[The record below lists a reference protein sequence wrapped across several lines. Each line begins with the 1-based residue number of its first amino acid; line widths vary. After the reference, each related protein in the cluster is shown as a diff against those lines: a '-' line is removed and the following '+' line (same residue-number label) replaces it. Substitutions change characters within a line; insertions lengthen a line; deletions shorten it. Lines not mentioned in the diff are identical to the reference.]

1 MRIVMVVGRST
12 GGIGTH
18 VGQLTAELRRL
29 GHDVVIVTDP
39 LTAQR
44 FGWDEALRWWP
55 AGREWVRWL
64 PRVRRLLAGADVVH
78 AHGLKAGTLVACSL
92 GVSSLGVSSLVGR
105 RRRPRSV
112 LSLHNSLPSSFSS
125 SLPGS
130 LHGAVSVRGTR
141 ARVATGVE
149 RLVVRSADLV
159 TGASSDLVAVAVALG
174 ARAVELA
181 PVPSP
186 RVPGLLDQP
195 LASAGDRAALAATLL
210 PRTDGSLPLVLTI
223 SRIAPQKS
231 LDVLVAAAAAL
242 RTPVVWAVVGDGD
255 RVLLGR
261 LEDAALGTGV
271 RFVGPSKDVS
281 TWLRAATVFVLP
293 SVWEARALVV
303 QEAMA
308 AGTPV
313 VATDVGGLR
322 DLVGAAGVL
331 VPVARADALARAV
344 EDLLGDPERRAE
356 LSGRGRE
363 QARTWPDGEATAVRW
378 VSWYAPDA
386 GSQ

>member
-1 MRIVMVVGRST
+1 MVVGRST

-105 RRRPRSV
+105 RRRPRSL
-112 LSLHNSLPSSFSS
+112 LSQHNSHSSYQ
-125 SLPGS
+125 PGS
-130 LHGAVSVRGTR
+130 QDGAVSVRGTR

-293 SVWEARALVV
+293 SVW
-303 QEAMA
+303 
-308 AGTPV
+308 AGPPRGTSAKAV
-313 VATDVGGLR
+313 GQATDLTPHEIDSDVRQRLR
-322 DLVGAAGVL
+322 RVDPG
-331 VPVARADALARAV
+331 PRRQPARPAPQRSAHPA
-344 EDLLGDPERRAE
+344 
-356 LSGRGRE
+356 
-363 QARTWPDGEATAVRW
+363 GEAGRD
-378 VSWYAPDA
+378 PDRQRQHRPA
-386 GSQ
+386 L

>member
-1 MRIVMVVGRST
+1 MVVGRST

-18 VGQLTAELRRL
+18 VGQLTVELRRL

-55 AGREWVRWL
+55 AGRDGVRWL
-64 PRVRRLLAGADVVH
+64 PRVRRLLTGADVVH
-78 AHGLKAGTLVACSL
+78 AHGLRAGTLVACLLACSQ
-92 GVSSLGVSSLVGR
+92 VGR
-105 RRRPRSV
+105 RSRPRSV
-112 LSLHNSLPSSFSS
+112 LSLHNALPG

-130 LHGAVSVRGTR
+130 RPGVR
-141 ARVATGVE
+141 ARLATGVE
-149 RLVVRSADLV
+149 GRVVRSADLV
-159 TGASSDLVAVAVALG
+159 TGASSDLVQVAEALG

-195 LASAGDRAALAATLL
+195 LPSAADRAELAATIL
-210 PRTDGSLPLVLTI
+210 PTADRSLTLILTI

-242 RTPVVWAVVGDGD
+242 RTKVVWAVVGDGD
-255 RVLLGR
+255 RALLGR

-271 RFVGPSKDVS
+271 VFVGPSQDVAS
-281 TWLRAATVFVLP
+281 WLRAATIFVLP

-331 VPVARADALARAV
+331 VPVSRADALARAV
-344 EDLLGDPERRAE
+344 EDLVGDPERRAE
-356 LSGRGRE
+356 LSRRGRE
-363 QARTWPDGEATAVRW
+363 QARTWPDGEATALRW